1 MIQIRPAGQLNLAVL
16 ASGRGSNFDAI
27 CEAIER
33 HELEA
38 RIKLLL
44 SDKPAAPALVKA
56 KRRGI
61 IAQAV
66 DPHNFINRNAY
77 ENELV
82 RLMKEQQVDMVVLA
96 GYMRLVG
103 TVILENYPNRV
114 LNIHPALLPAFPGL
128 NAQKQALD
136 YGVKYSGCTVHIVD
150 SGMDSGPIISQAVV
164 PVLDNDDEETLSQRI
179 LEQEHQIYWQ
189 SLQLFSEGRVYL
201 DGRRIVI
208 RADV

>member
-201 DGRRIVI
+201 DG
-208 RADV
+208 

>member
-208 RADV
+208 RS

>member
-189 SLQLFSEGRVYL
+189 SLQLFSEGRAYL

-208 RADV
+208 RS

>member
-27 CEAIER
+27 CQAIER
-33 HELEA
+33 HELDA
-38 RIKLLL
+38 GIKLLL

-208 RADV
+208 RS

>member
-1 MIQIRPAGQLNLAVL
+1 MAVL

-208 RADV
+208 RS

>member
-114 LNIHPALLPAFPGL
+114 LNIHPALLPAFL
-128 NAQKQALD
+128 
-136 YGVKYSGCTVHIVD
+136 V
-150 SGMDSGPIISQAVV
+150 
-164 PVLDNDDEETLSQRI
+164 
-179 LEQEHQIYWQ
+179 
-189 SLQLFSEGRVYL
+189 
-201 DGRRIVI
+201 
-208 RADV
+208 

>member
-27 CEAIER
+27 CQAIER
-33 HELEA
+33 NELDA

-44 SDKPAAPALVKA
+44 SDKLDAPALEKA
-56 KRRGI
+56 KGRGI
-61 IAQAV
+61 IAQAI
-66 DPHNFINRNAY
+66 DPYNFTDRNDY

-82 RLMKEQQVDMVVLA
+82 RLMKQQQVDMVVLA

-114 LNIHPALLPAFPGL
+114 LNIHPALLPSFPGL
-128 NAQKQALD
+128 NAHKQALD
-136 YGVKYSGCTVHIVD
+136 YGVKFSGCTVHIVD
-150 SGMDSGPIISQAVV
+150 SGMDSGPIICQAVV
-164 PVLDNDDEETLSQRI
+164 PVLDNDNEETLSQRI
-179 LEQEHQIYWQ
+179 LQQEHQIYWQ
-189 SLQLFSEGRVYL
+189 SLQLFAEGRVYL

>member
-44 SDKPAAPALVKA
+44 SDKPAAPALEKA

-208 RADV
+208 RS